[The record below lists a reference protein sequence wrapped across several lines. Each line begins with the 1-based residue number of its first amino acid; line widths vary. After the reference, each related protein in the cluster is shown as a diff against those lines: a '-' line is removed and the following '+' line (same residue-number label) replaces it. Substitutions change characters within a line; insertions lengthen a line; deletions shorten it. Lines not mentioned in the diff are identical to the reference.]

1 MAAQPVAAID
11 EPVAGP
17 HALAAAVERAW
28 QSWLLRSRRPF
39 SAHSTVWASGW
50 RACDRRMAYDLT
62 QPDQQVP
69 FDAATLARFRRGDD
83 RERDL
88 LADAQRIGRD
98 ADPPFDIVSQQE
110 RFEARGR
117 SGAVVI
123 TGKVDARLRFERQSK
138 GAPLE
143 VKAWSPYLVEKIT
156 VFEDVMQNEYTRG
169 GGYQLLLYL
178 YGAAEPHGFLLLD
191 RSGIP
196 KLVVVELTDTNLGYI
211 EEFLSKAERVVA
223 HVAAGT
229 LPDYIDDAAEC
240 ARCPYFGTACNPPL
254 SAKDQ
259 QVFTDEALELD
270 LERWWALREPGR
282 EWASLDRRLKEKLHG
297 VENGLAGH
305 FAISGTWGKYS
316 RVVLPDDLKAKYTEV
331 DPKGKFSLKVER
343 L

>member
-1 MAAQPVAAID
+1 MAHPVAAID

-39 SAHSTVWASGW
+39 SPHSTVWASGW
-50 RACDRRMAYDLT
+50 RACDRRMFYDLT
-62 QPDQQVP
+62 APDQQVP

-98 ADPPFDIVSQQE
+98 ADPSFTIEAQQE
-110 RFEARGR
+110 RFEVRGR

-123 TGKVDARLRFERQSK
+123 TGKVDARLRVADQRK

-143 VKAWSPYLVEKIT
+143 VKAWSPYLVERIT
-156 VFEDVMQNEYTRG
+156 TFDDVLQNEWTRS

-178 YGAAEPHGFLLLD
+178 LGAAEPYGFLLLD

-196 KLVVVELTDTNLGYI
+196 KLVVVELTDANLEHVEG
-211 EEFLSKAERVVA
+211 FLSKAERVVA
-223 HVAAGT
+223 HAVSGVEPAF
-229 LPDYIDDAAEC
+229 IDDPAEC
-240 ARCPYFGTACNPPL
+240 ARCPYFGTACHPPL
-254 SAKDQ
+254 SAKDV
-259 QVFTDEALELD
+259 QVFTDQALELD
-270 LERWWALREPGR
+270 LERWWALREAGR
-282 EWASLDRRLKEKLHG
+282 EYNGLDRRIKDRLHG
-297 VENGLAGH
+297 VESGLAGH
-305 FAISGTWGKYS
+305 FAISGKFSKYS
-316 RVVLPDDLKAKYTEV
+316 RLVLPADLKAKYTEV
-331 DPKGKFSLKVER
+331 DPKGKFTLEVER